1 MTNILMQIS
10 SLYVVI
16 NKIDVVQSGS
26 ERQV

>member
-10 SLYVVI
+10 LLDVVI
-16 NKIDVVQSGS
+16 NKIDVVQSSS